1 MMNNETPQL
10 PYYDAAAIASAVSMP
25 RAIELM
31 AEAFSSLTR
40 GEAVVPLRT
49 NLPLTEGDCALI
61 MPVYLPHRGH
71 YGVKTVSVNH
81 GNPARGLP
89 RLHAVF
95 TLFDA
100 VRGMPLATFD
110 AEYITALRTGAGA
123 GLATELLAPQGE
135 ATLALFGAGH
145 QARTQ
150 LAAMAA
156 VRDIRQVWVF
166 ATRPERARAFA
177 AEQSAL
183 YPFPIKAAEHIGR
196 LGEANLV
203 CTATSAHSPV
213 FGDHELAPQ
222 VHINGVGSYHAG
234 MAEVPPETV
243 ARALLVP
250 DQRSACL
257 SEAGDITQALAS
269 GMISEASI
277 YAELGE
283 LTSGLIALPQARPDV
298 TFFKSV
304 GNAVQDL
311 AVASYA
317 YEVLQSLPPAE
328 A

>member
-1 MMNNETPQL
+1 MSQIPF
-10 PYYDAAAIASAVSMP
+10 YDAHAIASVIDMP

-31 AEAFSSLTR
+31 RDAFSSVTR
-40 GEAVVPLRT
+40 GEAVVPLRI
-49 NLPLTEGDCALI
+49 NLPLEAADCALV
-61 MPVYLPHRGH
+61 MPVYLPASGH

-100 VRGMPLATFD
+100 VTGQPLAAFD

-123 GLATELLAPQGE
+123 GLATDLLASPG
-135 ATLALFGAGH
+135 ASRLALFGAGH
-145 QARTQ
+145 QAVTQ

-156 VRDIRQVWVF
+156 VRPIQEAVVF
-166 ATRPERARAFA
+166 ATSRERAETFARAQSDLYDFPVRA
-177 AEQSAL
+177 ATGTRDLTRAD
-183 YPFPIKAAEHIGR
+183 
-196 LGEANLV
+196 LV
-203 CTATSAHSPV
+203 CTATSSSTPV
-213 FGDHELAPQ
+213 FSDEDLAPV

-234 MAEVPPETV
+234 MAEVPVDTV
-243 ARALLVP
+243 ARAVLVP

-257 SEAGDITQALAS
+257 AEAGDITQALNQGA
-269 GMISEASI
+269 IDATDI

-283 LTSGLIALPQARPDV
+283 LTSGTIALPERGAGI

-311 AVASYA
+311 AVATAAWRALGERESA
-317 YEVLQSLPPAE
+317 S
-328 A
+328 

>member
-1 MMNNETPQL
+1 MPNIPH
-10 PYYDAAAIASAVSMP
+10 YDAKAIARAVSMP

-31 AEAFSSLTR
+31 RGAFSSLSR
-40 GEAVVPLRT
+40 REAVVPLRT
-49 NLPLTEGDCALI
+49 NMPLTEGDCALI
-61 MPVYLPHRGH
+61 MPVYLPGRGY

-81 GNPARGLP
+81 GNPERGLP

-100 VRGMPLATFD
+100 IQGTPLATFD

-123 GLATELLAPQGE
+123 GLATQLLAPAGE

-156 VRDIRQVWVF
+156 VREIKQVWVF
-166 ATRPERARAFA
+166 ATRRERAEAFA
-177 AEQSAL
+177 TEQGAL
-183 YPFPIKAAEHIGR
+183 YAFPIAAATGPEQLR
-196 LGEANLV
+196 EANLV
-203 CTATSAHSPV
+203 CAATSSTTPV
-213 FGDHELAPQ
+213 FDDANLAPA
-222 VHINGVGSYHAG
+222 VHINGVGSYHSG
-234 MAEVPPETV
+234 MAEVPPATV

-257 SEAGDITQALAS
+257 SEAGDLTQAIAS
-269 GMISEASI
+269 GVISQDSI

-283 LTSGLIALPQARPDV
+283 LSSGAKTAPEPRPAI

-317 YEVLQSLPPAE
+317 WEVLQSAPSAN
-328 A
+328 